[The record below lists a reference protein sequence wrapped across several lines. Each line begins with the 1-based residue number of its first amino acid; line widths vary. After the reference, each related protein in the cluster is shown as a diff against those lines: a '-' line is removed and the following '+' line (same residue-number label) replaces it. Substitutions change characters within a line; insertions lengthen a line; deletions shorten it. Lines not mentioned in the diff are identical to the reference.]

1 MKPWKL
7 CVNKQKSYKIDI
19 RDLISDHNFIPF
31 LNNLNLNY
39 FKCDLVNYDFVNK
52 KYLTTKFVCRFETV
66 RNKDKDKDKN
76 KDKDK

>member
-19 RDLISDHNFIPF
+19 RDLISNYNLMPL

-39 FKCDLVNYDFVNK
+39 FKNDFVNYDFVNK
-52 KYLTTKFVCRFETV
+52 KYLTNKFVCRFETAID
-66 RNKDKDKDKN
+66 KDKDKDK
-76 KDKDK
+76 DK